1 MILLNVI
8 FNVIRQILVY
18 FIRDIFKIL
27 YDKFRIL
34 HANFMRGV
42 EDGLR
47 ISENLLREMGEM

>member
-8 FNVIRQILVY
+8 FNVIRQVLGY
-18 FIRDIFKIL
+18 FIGDIFKIL
-27 YDKFRIL
+27 LDKFRIL
-34 HANFMRGV
+34 QANFMRGV

>member
-34 HANFMRGV
+34 HAYFMRGV